1 MASANSIGRSI
12 TSNRQSQGGSVSK
25 VLDETVENLE
35 FIKEA
40 INHYE
45 LALKSAFP
53 VGASGHVFHHW
64 NEARK
69 FLRWVG
75 SKPTSITKTKGEVN
89 D

>member
-1 MASANSIGRSI
+1 M
-12 TSNRQSQGGSVSK
+12 SK

-40 INHYE
+40 IDHYE